1 VLNLA
6 QVKAFVAVVDAGG
19 FQEAAKLLALAQ
31 PTVSEAVQRLEATL
45 GATLVVRS
53 RAGCVATDAGR
64 QFLPHARNLLRAAE
78 RAMSALDKP
87 SLVVGASGNIGT
99 FVMPSLLRGSD
110 WQSAFAKVEFAIAP
124 NPELAERLA
133 VGSIDLGLMEW
144 WDDRPG
150 FQAIPWRSESLV
162 VIVAPE
168 HPWAE
173 RSTLSKDELLE
184 VPLIGGEP
192 GTGTGTLLRRVF
204 GEDSGKLQVSMGLGS
219 TAAVKEAVKAGWG
232 ISLVFA
238 SAVRHELHA
247 GTLRALTLKGLTLEK
262 PLFIVLPAGAP
273 TSGPAWRFARHLA
286 PAA

>member
-1 VLNLA
+1 MLNLA
-6 QVKAFVAVVDAGG
+6 QVKAFVAVIDAGG
-19 FQEAAKLLALAQ
+19 FQEAAKHLALAQ
-31 PTVSEAVQRLEATL
+31 PTVSEAVQKLESTL
-45 GATLVVRS
+45 GTTLVVRS

-64 QFLPHARNLLRAAE
+64 QFLPHARTLLRAAE

-99 FVMPSLLRGSD
+99 YVVPSLLRGSE
-110 WQSAFAKVEFAIAP
+110 WQGAFAKLEFAIGP
-124 NPELAERLA
+124 NPEIAERLA
-133 VGSIDLGLMEW
+133 IGTIDLGLMEW

-168 HPWAE
+168 HPWAG
-173 RSTLSKDELLE
+173 RSTLRKDELLE
-184 VPLIGGEP
+184 VPLIGGES

-204 GEDSGKLQVSMGLGS
+204 GADAGKLHISMSLGS

-232 ISLVFA
+232 VSLVFA
-238 SAVRHELHA
+238 SAVRDELRA
-247 GTLRALTLKGLTLEK
+247 GTLRALTIKGIALEK
-262 PLFIVLPAGAP
+262 PLFIVLPDGAP
-273 TSGPAWRFARHLA
+273 ASGPAWRFARHLA